1 MNLSIL
7 HAGLL
12 TAGACAVALPILIHI
27 LLRRRRTPVAW
38 GAMRFILEAYQQQ
51 RKKSRLEQILLLLC
65 RCLLV
70 ACIGAAIAR
79 PFFPANSA
87 VLATGPQ
94 TLVMLIDNSVASGAM
109 GSDGKSAL
117 DGHLA
122 QAAKLV
128 AGLDAARGDRVGV
141 ITLASPAEPLVWPP
155 STDLGAVSRIIST
168 INPQASGAD
177 VAGGLARARELPSSG
192 SESQSATSTNTQ
204 QAHWVVL
211 SEFRAGSLDIGTPPP
226 AAGIAPAAVISIS
239 PAATSVLGNVTIA
252 DASLLEPM
260 ILLGTGAGRE
270 EEMSPGGVRVT
281 LIRSGTL
288 AQATSTVRV
297 SLGVAGAVQDDNT
310 RSTPVTTPVSVP
322 VSTPISWGVGVR
334 QQVVTVPTPR
344 AVLSTMRNPVLT
356 ISIDRDALELDN
368 TYTLPIVPRELLT
381 VGFVAPAVE
390 SSLASLGT
398 RAGVEGFSSADWMY
412 LAIEPSGSAEGAGG
426 GTSIRRV
433 WIEPG
438 SLATM
443 PLSDV
448 EALVVAAPHALTEP
462 GWRTLATFLDRGG
475 VVLIVPSAST
485 PVQVWSD
492 AISTILGS
500 PVTMSREPLILTS
513 GGGVVAPDPAAN
525 RADPLTLLR
534 SELTPLLNPVTVNK
548 LFVLSPDPTVRVL
561 LSTAAINGADG
572 KVVTPAAPLLVA
584 LDRVGAAR
592 GGLYLFTAATVPD
605 WTDLPARPLFVPL
618 VQEVLR
624 QGLGASSTPLVQ
636 RAGTAL
642 MAPPG
647 TMSLSAIKG
656 GNATYAVS
664 PRGATLEPVRSA
676 SIFTMT
682 DQRGLTLGVMATV
695 PDAAATNL
703 NVQDGDA
710 VRTAMVGAL
719 GLTDTPQRVSVLGE
733 NEPSVQAAQK
743 SDDAG
748 NVRARRQAD
757 EASANH
763 SRISMWLFAVAAI
776 LAVLDLLMGR
786 WFSHA
791 SIRHTKSALDT
802 RVVLEK
808 ADVPAAD
815 VERAA

>member
-27 LLRRRRTPVAW
+27 LLRRRRTPLAW
-38 GAMRFILEAYQQQ
+38 GAMRFVLEAYQQQ
-51 RKKSRLEQILLLLC
+51 RKKTRLEQILLLLC

-70 ACIGAAIAR
+70 ACLGAAIAR
-79 PFFPANSA
+79 PFFPANTA
-87 VLATGPQ
+87 VLAAGPQ
-94 TLVMLIDNSVASGAM
+94 TLVVLIDNSVTSGAT

-168 INPQASGAD
+168 ITAQASSAD
-177 VAGGLARARELPSSG
+177 VAGGLARAREMPSAGPESSG
-192 SESQSATSTNTQ
+192 VATNNTQ
-204 QAHWVVL
+204 QARWVLL
-211 SEFRAGSLDIGTPPP
+211 SEFRAGSLDVGTPPP
-226 AAGIAPAAVISIS
+226 AAGVAPATVISIS
-239 PAATSVLGNVTIA
+239 PAATTVLSNVTIA
-252 DASLLEPM
+252 DASLLEPV

-270 EEMSPGGVRVT
+270 EEISPGGVRVT
-281 LIRSGTL
+281 LQRSGTL

-297 SLGVAGAVQDDNT
+297 SLGAAGAVQDESAT
-310 RSTPVTTPVSVP
+310 STPVSTP

-368 TYTLPIVPRELLT
+368 TFHVPIVPRELLT

-390 SSLASLGT
+390 SPLASLGT
-398 RAGVEGFSSADWMY
+398 RAGVERFSSADWMY

-448 EALVVAAPHALTEP
+448 DALVVAAPQALTEP
-462 GWRTLATFLDRGG
+462 GWRTLASFLDRGG

-500 PVTMSREPLILTS
+500 PVIMSREPLVLGS
-513 GGGVVAPDPAAN
+513 GVNIVAADPAAN

-534 SELTPLLNPVTVNK
+534 SELTPLLNPVTVTK
-548 LFVLSPDPTVRVL
+548 LFVLSPEPTVRVL

-642 MAPPG
+642 KAPPG

-664 PRGATLEPVRSA
+664 PRGATLEPVRTA

-703 NVQDGDA
+703 DVQDGGA
-710 VRTAMVGAL
+710 VRTAMVSAL

-733 NEPSVQAAQK
+733 SDPSVQAAQK
-743 SDDAG
+743 PDDAG
-748 NVRARRQAD
+748 EIRARRQAD

-763 SRISMWLFAVAAI
+763 SQISMWLFAVAAI

-802 RVVLEK
+802 RVVVEK
-808 ADVPAAD
+808 ADLSSSD

>member
-27 LLRRRRTPVAW
+27 LLRRRRTPLAW
-38 GAMRFILEAYQQQ
+38 GAMRFVLEAYQQQ
-51 RKKSRLEQILLLLC
+51 RKKTRLEQILLLLC

-70 ACIGAAIAR
+70 ACLGAAIAR
-79 PFFPANSA
+79 PFFPANTA
-87 VLATGPQ
+87 VLAAGPQ
-94 TLVMLIDNSVASGAM
+94 TLVVLIDNSVTSGAT

-168 INPQASGAD
+168 ITAQASSAD
-177 VAGGLARARELPSSG
+177 VAGGLARAREMPSAGPESSG
-192 SESQSATSTNTQ
+192 VATNNTQ
-204 QAHWVVL
+204 QARWVLL
-211 SEFRAGSLDIGTPPP
+211 SEFRAGSLDVGTPPP
-226 AAGIAPAAVISIS
+226 AAGVAPATVISIS
-239 PAATSVLGNVTIA
+239 PAATTVLSNVTIA
-252 DASLLEPM
+252 DASLLEPV

-270 EEMSPGGVRVT
+270 EEISPGGVRVT
-281 LIRSGTL
+281 LQRSGTL

-297 SLGVAGAVQDDNT
+297 SLGAAGAVQDESAT
-310 RSTPVTTPVSVP
+310 STPVSTP

-368 TYTLPIVPRELLT
+368 TFHVPIVPRELLT

-390 SSLASLGT
+390 SPLASLGT
-398 RAGVEGFSSADWMY
+398 RAGVERFSSADWMY

-448 EALVVAAPHALTEP
+448 DALVVAAPQALTEP
-462 GWRTLATFLDRGG
+462 GWRTLASFLDRGG

-500 PVTMSREPLILTS
+500 PVIMSREPLVLGS
-513 GGGVVAPDPAAN
+513 GVNIVAADPAAN

-534 SELTPLLNPVTVNK
+534 SELTPLLNPVTVTK
-548 LFVLSPDPTVRVL
+548 LFVLSPEPTVRVL

-642 MAPPG
+642 KAPPG

-664 PRGATLEPVRSA
+664 PRGATLEPVRTA

-703 NVQDGDA
+703 DVQDGGA
-710 VRTAMVGAL
+710 VRTAMVSAL

-733 NEPSVQAAQK
+733 SDPSVQAAQK
-743 SDDAG
+743 PDDAG
-748 NVRARRQAD
+748 EIRARRQAD
-757 EASANH
+757 EASANY
-763 SRISMWLFAVAAI
+763 SQISMWLFAVAAI

-802 RVVLEK
+802 RVVVEK
-808 ADVPAAD
+808 ADLSSSD